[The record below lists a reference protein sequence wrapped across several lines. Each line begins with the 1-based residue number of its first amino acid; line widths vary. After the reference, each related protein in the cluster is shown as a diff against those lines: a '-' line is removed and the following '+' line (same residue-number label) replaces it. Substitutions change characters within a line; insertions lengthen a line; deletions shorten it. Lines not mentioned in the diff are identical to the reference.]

1 MDISKYVSN
10 MLAVGSAATAIIVA
24 IVVLVSYIGYR
35 SDVMGAGTK
44 QLFLVLALIF
54 FVAAAIT
61 ITFVAFPGLG
71 KNLYLQINRI
81 G

>member
-1 MDISKYVSN
+1 MDISKELSN
-10 MLAVGSAATAIIVA
+10 VLAISSTFTALLVA
-24 IVVLVSYIGYR
+24 IVVVVSYIGYR

-44 QLFLVLALIF
+44 HLFLALVFVF
-54 FVAAAIT
+54 FAAGAVT

-71 KNLYLQINRI
+71 QNLYLQINRI